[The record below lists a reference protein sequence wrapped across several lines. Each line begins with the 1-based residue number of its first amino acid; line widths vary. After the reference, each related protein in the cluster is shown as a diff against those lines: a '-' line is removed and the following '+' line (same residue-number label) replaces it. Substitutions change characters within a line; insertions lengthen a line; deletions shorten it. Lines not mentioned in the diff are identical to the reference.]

1 MGIAGVEGFR
11 PALCGADVKDVGEDE
26 AIDRM
31 VRLCTMMWILD
42 TMIISSS
49 RM

>member
-1 MGIAGVEGFR
+1 MGIAGAEGFR
-11 PALCGADVKDVGEDE
+11 SSLCGADVKDVGEDE

-31 VRLCTMMWILD
+31 VRLCTMMLILD

-49 RM
+49 RI